1 MELLIKLC
9 KSKKLVKYLSIEK
22 KKKISIN
29 KEINSTSEDNDED
42 GNSGLDSDTDR
53 KRNTKVS
60 VEGTVEDTSIVILHL
75 LNSTV

>member
-60 VEGTVEDTSIVILHL
+60 VECTVEDTSIVILHL